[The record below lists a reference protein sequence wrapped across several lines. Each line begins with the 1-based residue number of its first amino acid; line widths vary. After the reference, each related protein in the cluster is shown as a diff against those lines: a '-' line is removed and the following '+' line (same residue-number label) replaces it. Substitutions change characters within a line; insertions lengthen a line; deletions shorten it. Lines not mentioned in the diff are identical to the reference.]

1 MKKFLSIALALTM
14 TVGALVGCGSSTSD
28 NSGNN
33 VSTESQVS
41 ETKGVMPA
49 IPKEEIKIGVIHIS
63 NPAEGSGYTYTHDQG
78 IVEMQKALGL
88 SDSQIVRKN
97 DVSDSDPTSIET
109 AILECIEEGCNVIF
123 ATSWGYMDT
132 CELLAEEYPDVTL
145 EHMYIDNAAMQLV
158 RNPAQF
164 DVIVTGNL
172 FGDILSDEASM
183 ITGSIG
189 MLPSASINESGR
201 GMYEPIHGSAPDIAG
216 KGIANPIATI
226 TMENG
231 DIMKFELYPDIA
243 PNTVKNFISLAGSGF
258 YDGLIFHRV
267 ISGFMIQGGC
277 PDGRGTGGPGYSIR
291 GEFSSNGFKNN
302 LAHTPGVISMARS
315 MMPDS
320 AGSQFFIMHKTSPHL
335 DGQYAAFGKIT
346 EGMDVVNKI
355 AETPTGYADRPL
367 KEQKIKSITVDTFG
381 EVYDEPE
388 KL

>member
-1 MKKFLSIALALTM
+1 M
-14 TVGALVGCGSSTSD
+14 
-28 NSGNN
+28 
-33 VSTESQVS
+33 
-41 ETKGVMPA
+41 
-49 IPKEEIKIGVIHIS
+49 
-63 NPAEGSGYTYTHDQG
+63 
-78 IVEMQKALGL
+78 
-88 SDSQIVRKN
+88 
-97 DVSDSDPTSIET
+97 
-109 AILECIEEGCNVIF
+109 
-123 ATSWGYMDT
+123 
-132 CELLAEEYPDVTL
+132 
-145 EHMYIDNAAMQLV
+145 
-158 RNPAQF
+158 
-164 DVIVTGNL
+164 
-172 FGDILSDEASM
+172 
-183 ITGSIG
+183 
-189 MLPSASINESGR
+189 
-201 GMYEPIHGSAPDIAG
+201 
-216 KGIANPIATI
+216 ANPIATI